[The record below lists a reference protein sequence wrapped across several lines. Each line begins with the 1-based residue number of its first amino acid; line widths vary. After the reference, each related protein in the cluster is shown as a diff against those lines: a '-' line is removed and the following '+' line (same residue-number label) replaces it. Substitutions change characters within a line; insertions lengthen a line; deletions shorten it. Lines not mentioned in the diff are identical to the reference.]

1 MGGFITILHR
11 GEKPWWQ
18 YASETQ
24 YDDHEYADDD
34 FQHFATRYSDF
45 YYPNPSR
52 NLVRVKEVFSVG
64 PAENTCGC
72 HGLLALQFPSSL
84 KLMFVSTSEGRRYK
98 QKIYEIYIIKDEKTS
113 HWWEW
118 SQWWQMLP
126 DIKASCPIAS
136 DTTFVLQPST
146 VCNLYSLYFF
156 CSLLHTLHGW
166 GGTGFWLPARLLIR
180 TWRPGPAS
188 EYNPAMPFHLSF
200 SPFKKLTF
208 SIWSRKAAA
217 LAWVAKRRLQQW
229 EQEAGGQQVG
239 NANCQ
244 IPSQCWA
251 TVMKMDGLLAIWG
264 RAPKTL
270 VLVKL
275 ERN

>member
-45 YYPNPSR
+45 YYPNSSR

-126 DIKASCPIAS
+126 DSKASSPIAS

-156 CSLLHTLHGW
+156 AHCSILCM
-166 GGTGFWLPARLLIR
+166 GGDWVLIACLSPDSDLATWSCFWIQSCNAFSSLFLSLQKIDILNLIPEGCSSCLGCQEETAAVAMGESR
-180 TWRPGPAS
+180 RQEANRW
-188 EYNPAMPFHLSF
+188 AMPIARSH
-200 SPFKKLTF
+200 
-208 SIWSRKAAA
+208 RN
-217 LAWVAKRRLQQW
+217 
-229 EQEAGGQQVG
+229 AGQ
-239 NANCQ
+239 
-244 IPSQCWA
+244 
-251 TVMKMDGLLAIWG
+251 
-264 RAPKTL
+264 R
-270 VLVKL
+270 
-275 ERN
+275 